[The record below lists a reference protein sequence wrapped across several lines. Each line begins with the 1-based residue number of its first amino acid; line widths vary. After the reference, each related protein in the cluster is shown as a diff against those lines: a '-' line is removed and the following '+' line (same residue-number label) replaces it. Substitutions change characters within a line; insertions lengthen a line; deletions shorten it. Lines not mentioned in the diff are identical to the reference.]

1 MNNPN
6 ATKNLKPF
14 KAGKDERRNYKGRPK
29 LPDLK
34 AAIAKV
40 LAEEKDGMD
49 ALEAILKA
57 QRAKAAKGDT
67 RAAEFLMDRG
77 YGKAQQFMDLTS
89 GGERLRPVFQ
99 VIDKTDAESLNK
111 LHGGTDK
118 QND

>member
-6 ATKNLKPF
+6 ATENLKPF

-49 ALEAILKA
+49 ALEEILKA

-77 YGKAQQFMDLTS
+77 YGKAKQSIDHTTD
-89 GGERLRPVFQ
+89 GDKITGFQ
-99 VIDKTDAESLNK
+99 VTIKR
-111 LHGGTDK
+111 
-118 QND
+118 NDTRD